1 MEIKK
6 IVHEELKLVPTVQK
20 DKREFSQYTTC
31 VRRKEPAGVYAIIN
45 LVNGKFY
52 IGSSIGMNTRWWNHL
67 VDLRNGTHENTHL
80 QNSFNK
86 YGEEN
91 FIFQIIEEVNFD
103 ESDKVASVKLVRK
116 VEQIYLDYYQPFNK
130 EIGYNLNKKAN
141 GGKRQNTFEDIA
153 NGKAVFTLEQF
164 NKAIDLLC
172 NTTKSF
178 GEISQETGITKSTI
192 KGFFYKTVMPDFMK
206 SFNFLP
212 RTKSKKLENIIQDQ
226 NKLQEFKE
234 LVISSSRQKILR
246 SKYDCDNITLKNWC
260 NILGLDVTIELESD
274 YTEQKT
280 VYQYDLL
287 GNLINTY
294 KSVREAAKKLNFNAD
309 AIRAACAGR
318 QKIANGYFWLYENRK
333 FPKPTYLDLLMGQ
346 YFNLDKK
353 LHPILQYD
361 ANHKPVVFYNK
372 LEEIRSNGFLLGEIQ
387 KNCTGKIKCYK
398 GYYFR
403 YADEVPEEDLKY
415 LWEQKQAQNNQ

>member
-1 MEIKK
+1 MKIKK
-6 IVHEELKLVPTVQK
+6 IAHEELKLVPTIQK
-20 DKREFSQYTTC
+20 DKRKLSQYTIC
-31 VRRKEPAGVYAIIN
+31 MRRKEPAGVYAIIN

-67 VDLRNGTHENTHL
+67 IDLRNGTHENAHL

-91 FIFQIIEEVNFD
+91 FIFQIIEEVDFD
-103 ESDKVASVKLVRK
+103 ENDKVASVKLVRK
-116 VEQIYLDYYQPFNK
+116 LEQIYLDYYQPFDK
-130 EIGYNLNKKAN
+130 EIGYNLNREAN
-141 GGKRQNTFEDIA
+141 GGKRQNTFEDIV
-153 NGKAVFTLEQF
+153 NGKSVFTLEQF

-178 GEISQETGITKSTI
+178 GEISRETGITKSTI
-192 KGFFYKTVMPDFMK
+192 KGFFYKTVMSDFMK
-206 SFNFLP
+206 SFDFLP
-212 RTKSKKLENIIQDQ
+212 RTKSKKLERIIQDQ
-226 NKLQEFKE
+226 GKLQEFKE
-234 LVISSSRQKILR
+234 LVISSGRQKFLR
-246 SKYDCDNITLKNWC
+246 SKYDCDNVVLKNWC
-260 NILGLDVTIELESD
+260 NILGLEVIIELESN

-287 GNLINTY
+287 GNLINIY
-294 KSVREAAKKLNFNAD
+294 KSVREAAEKLNLNAN
-309 AIRAACAGR
+309 AIRNACAGR
-318 QKIANGYFWLYENRK
+318 QKIANGYFWSYEDKK

-346 YFNLDKK
+346 YFNFNKR

-361 ANHKPVVFYNK
+361 INHKPIAFYNK
-372 LEEIRSNGFLLGEIQ
+372 LGDMESSGFLLGEIQ
-387 KNCTGKIKCYK
+387 KNCIGKIKCYK

-415 LWEQKQAQNNQ
+415 LWEKKQMRNNR